1 MKTHEEIDQRS
12 LALARAVAVEID
24 RDPERRG
31 LRKARETCARWFRDT
46 PAPALAEWLVILNQE
61 WDQVRTVLLNEHEE
75 GRRLRESSPFCG
87 ILSPRTRWDIYRRFS
102 AEGGSASGMNP

>member
-12 LALARAVAVEID
+12 LTLARAVAVEID

-31 LRKARETCARWFRDT
+31 LQKARETCARWFRDT

-61 WDQVRTVLLNEHEE
+61 WDQVRAVLLNEHEE
-75 GRRLRESSPFCG
+75 GRRLRQSSPFCG